1 MSHDILTPTLGE
13 SIVEATVAEWLKKP
27 GEAVHADEPLV
38 VLETDKVTV
47 EVPAPCAG
55 VLVEVLAQAG
65 ANIAVGALLG
75 RIDETAAS
83 SAPSPAPQKAEPT
96 PEVKAET
103 PAHPPAPAAA
113 AAAEAAILSP
123 AARKIAAEKNITND
137 QVSQISGSGPNG
149 RILKEDVANRS
160 SSAASAPS
168 ASPSPSPPPTG
179 REERVRMSRLR
190 QTIAKRLK
198 EAQNTAAML
207 TTFNEVDMSAVIEL
221 RKTYREV
228 FEARHG
234 VRLGFMSLFARA
246 CIAAL
251 REVPEVNAQI
261 EGDEIV
267 YRDDYNIGV
276 AIGTPRGLIVPVL
289 HHAQMMSLADIEKAI
304 HTYAQAAGDGSLS
317 IEALR
322 GGTFTISNGGVYGS
336 LLSTPILN
344 MPQSGILGMHK
355 IEKRA
360 VVVDDEIVIRP
371 MMFLALSYDH
381 RIIDGQQAVT
391 FLVRVKEMIEDP
403 ARLALE
409 V

>member
-103 PAHPPAPAAA
+103 PAQPPAPAAA
-113 AAAEAAILSP
+113 EAAAEAAILSP

-160 SSAASAPS
+160 SSPAAPATPPS
-168 ASPSPSPPPTG
+168 PTG

>member
-103 PAHPPAPAAA
+103 PAQPPAP

-168 ASPSPSPPPTG
+168 ASPSPPPSPTG

>member
-103 PAHPPAPAAA
+103 PAQPPAP

-160 SSAASAPS
+160 SSAAPAPS
-168 ASPSPSPPPTG
+168 ASPSPSPPPPPTG

-304 HTYAQAAGDGSLS
+304 HTYAQAATDGSLS

>member
-75 RIDETAAS
+75 RIDETAAATAS
-83 SAPSPAPQKAEPT
+83 SPAPQKAEPT

-103 PAHPPAPAAA
+103 PAQPSAPAPAAA
-113 AAAEAAILSP
+113 AEVAILSP

-137 QVSQISGSGPNG
+137 QISGSGPDG

-160 SSAASAPS
+160 SSPAAPAVR
-168 ASPSPSPPPTG
+168 AATPPTG

-304 HTYAQAAGDGSLS
+304 HAYAQAATDGSLS

>member
-27 GEAVHADEPLV
+27 GETVHADEPLV

-83 SAPSPAPQKAEPT
+83 SARPPAPPPQ
-96 PEVKAET
+96 KAET
-103 PAHPPAPAAA
+103 PAHPSAPAAA
-113 AAAEAAILSP
+113 APAAAEAAILSP
-123 AARKIAAEKNITND
+123 AARKIAAEKNITSD
-137 QVSQISGSGPNG
+137 QISGSGPDG

-160 SSAASAPS
+160 SSPAAPATSVVRAAP
-168 ASPSPSPPPTG
+168 AAPAATPPTG

-190 QTIAKRLK
+190 QTIARRLK

-207 TTFNEVDMSAVIEL
+207 TTFNEVDMSAVIAL

-304 HTYAQAAGDGSLS
+304 HAHAQAAGDGSLS

>member
-1 MSHDILTPTLGE
+1 MSQDILTPTLGE

-27 GEAVHADEPLV
+27 GEAVSADEPLV

-75 RIDETAAS
+75 RIDETAS
-83 SAPSPAPQKAEPT
+83 PSAPAPQSEP
-96 PEVKAET
+96 KSA
-103 PAHPPAPAAA
+103 PAPAPAAA
-113 AAAEAAILSP
+113 PPAVSTGATAANPALSP
-123 AARKIAAEKNITND
+123 AARKIAAEKNIAPD
-137 QVSQISGSGPNG
+137 QISGSGPDG
-149 RILKEDVANRS
+149 RILKEDVLDAKP
-160 SSAASAPS
+160 AAQKPLGTHS
-168 ASPSPSPPPTG
+168 TG
-179 REERVRMSRLR
+179 AEERVRMSRLR

-198 EAQNTAAML
+198 DSQNTAAIL
-207 TTFNEVDMSAVIEL
+207 TTFNEVDMSAAMAL
-221 RKTYREV
+221 RKTYRDV

-234 VRLGFMSLFARA
+234 VRLGFMSLFTRA
-246 CIAAL
+246 CVAAL

-261 EGDEIV
+261 DGDEIV
-267 YRDDYNIGV
+267 YRDNYHIGV
-276 AIGTPRGLIVPVL
+276 AIGTARGLVVPIL
-289 HHAQMMSLADIEKAI
+289 HQAQNMSLADIEKAI
-304 HTYAQAAGDGSLS
+304 YNYAQAARDGALSL
-317 IEALR
+317 EALR

-336 LLSTPILN
+336 LLSTPILTT
-344 MPQSGILGMHK
+344 PQSGILGMHK

-360 VVVDDEIVIRP
+360 VVIDDEIVIRP
-371 MMFLALSYDH
+371 MMYLALSYDH
-381 RIIDGQQAVT
+381 RIVDGQQAVT

>member
-103 PAHPPAPAAA
+103 PAQPPAP

-160 SSAASAPS
+160 SSAAPAPS

-304 HTYAQAAGDGSLS
+304 HTYAQAATDGSLS

>member
-103 PAHPPAPAAA
+103 PAQPSPPPAAA

-160 SSAASAPS
+160 SSAAPAPS
-168 ASPSPSPPPTG
+168 ASPSPSPTG

-304 HTYAQAAGDGSLS
+304 HAYAQAAGDGSLS

>member
-1 MSHDILTPTLGE
+1 
-13 SIVEATVAEWLKKP
+13 
-27 GEAVHADEPLV
+27 
-38 VLETDKVTV
+38 
-47 EVPAPCAG
+47 
-55 VLVEVLAQAG
+55 
-65 ANIAVGALLG
+65 
-75 RIDETAAS
+75 
-83 SAPSPAPQKAEPT
+83 
-96 PEVKAET
+96 
-103 PAHPPAPAAA
+103 
-113 AAAEAAILSP
+113 
-123 AARKIAAEKNITND
+123 
-137 QVSQISGSGPNG
+137 
-149 RILKEDVANRS
+149 
-160 SSAASAPS
+160 
-168 ASPSPSPPPTG
+168 
-179 REERVRMSRLR
+179 MSRLR

-304 HTYAQAAGDGSLS
+304 HTYAQAATDGSLS

>member
-83 SAPSPAPQKAEPT
+83 PAPSPAPQKAEPT

-103 PAHPPAPAAA
+103 PAQPPAS

-168 ASPSPSPPPTG
+168 ASPSPPPSPTG

-190 QTIAKRLK
+190 QTIARRLK

-304 HTYAQAAGDGSLS
+304 HTYAQAAADGSLS

-344 MPQSGILGMHK
+344 MPQAGILGMHK

>member
-1 MSHDILTPTLGE
+1 MSQDIITPALGE
-13 SIVEATVAEWLKKP
+13 SIVEATIAEWLKKP
-27 GEAVHADEPLV
+27 GENVRVDEPLV
-38 VLETDKVTV
+38 ILETDKVTV

-55 VLVEVLAQAG
+55 VLVEVLAQVG

-75 RIDETAAS
+75 RIDENAS
-83 SAPSPAPQKAEPT
+83 ASVQSQVKPSEEIKTKAPPQAAPSP
-96 PEVKAET
+96 T
-103 PAHPPAPAAA
+103 PASGQDHA
-113 AAAEAAILSP
+113 LMSP
-123 AARKIAAEKNITND
+123 AARKIAAEKNITPG
-137 QVSQISGSGPNG
+137 QISGSGPDG
-149 RILKEDVANRS
+149 RILKEDVAAVPPR
-160 SSAASAPS
+160 APMTP
-168 ASPSPSPPPTG
+168 APIDPQPTG
-179 REERVRMSRLR
+179 RQERVRMSRLR
-190 QTIAKRLK
+190 QTIAKKLK

-207 TTFNEVDMSAVIEL
+207 TTFNEVDMSAVIDL
-221 RKTYREV
+221 RKTYRDI

-251 REVPEVNAQI
+251 REVPEVNGQI
-261 EGDEIV
+261 DGDEIV

-276 AIGTPRGLIVPVL
+276 AIGTERGLIVPVL
-289 HHAQMMSLADIEKAI
+289 HHAQNMSLADIEKAI
-304 HTYAQAAGDGSLS
+304 HNYVQAARDASLS
-317 IEALR
+317 IEALQ

-355 IEKRA
+355 IEKRPVA
-360 VVVDDEIVIRP
+360 IDDEIVIKP
-371 MMFLALSYDH
+371 MMYLALSYDH
-381 RIIDGQQAVT
+381 RLVDGQQAVT